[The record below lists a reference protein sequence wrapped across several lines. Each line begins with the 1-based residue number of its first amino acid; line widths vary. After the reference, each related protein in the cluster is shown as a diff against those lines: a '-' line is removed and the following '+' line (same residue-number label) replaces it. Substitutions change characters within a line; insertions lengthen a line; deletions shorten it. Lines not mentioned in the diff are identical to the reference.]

1 MDKIELYDT
10 TLRDGAQY
18 EGISFSVEDKLSITE
33 TLDDLGVHYVEGG
46 WPGSNP
52 KDALFFERVRELKLK
67 NTTVTA
73 FGSTRRAN
81 VDAANDPQIQALL
94 SAKTE
99 VITLVGKTWDL
110 HVTHVLE
117 TSLEENLG
125 MVSDSIDHI
134 LSEGRRVFFDA
145 EHFFDGYK
153 QNREYALKVVQ
164 AAAKSGA
171 ECIVLCDTNGGA
183 SPTEIVSA
191 VKSVKSLIDTKIGIH
206 THNDSDMAVA
216 ASISAIDAGVV
227 QVQGTING
235 YGERCGNANL
245 ISLIANL
252 KLKKNIDCI
261 SDTNIKKLTSVSRF
275 VSEVANMPPP
285 SNQAFVGTSAFTH
298 KGGLHAA
305 AVDKVEHSYQHIP
318 PSVVGNTN
326 RVLVSELSGRSN
338 VLMKAEE
345 RMNIKLSPDLARELV
360 NVIKDKESRG
370 FQYEGAEASF
380 ELIVRRAMPDY
391 VPPFGLVDFMPIVEK
406 RADDSQ
412 DEDLTS
418 QVMVKVVVG
427 DKEVHTAATGNGP
440 VNALDHALRKALLG
454 YYPELQNVSL
464 TDYKV
469 RVVDQ
474 QIGTDAVV
482 RVLIESTDGE
492 NTWSTVG
499 SSQNIIEASW
509 MALVDSVEWWLLTHS
524 KAFS

>member
-1 MDKIELYDT
+1 M
-10 TLRDGAQY
+10 
-18 EGISFSVEDKLSITE
+18 
-33 TLDDLGVHYVEGG
+33 
-46 WPGSNP
+46 
-52 KDALFFERVRELKLK
+52 
-67 NTTVTA
+67 
-73 FGSTRRAN
+73 
-81 VDAANDPQIQALL
+81 
-94 SAKTE
+94 
-99 VITLVGKTWDL
+99 
-110 HVTHVLE
+110 
-117 TSLEENLG
+117 
-125 MVSDSIDHI
+125 
-134 LSEGRRVFFDA
+134 
-145 EHFFDGYK
+145 YK
-153 QNREYALKVVQ
+153 RQ
-164 AAAKSGA
+164 
-171 ECIVLCDTNGGA
+171 
-183 SPTEIVSA
+183 
-191 VKSVKSLIDTKIGIH
+191 
-206 THNDSDMAVA
+206 
-216 ASISAIDAGVV
+216 
-227 QVQGTING
+227 
-235 YGERCGNANL
+235 
-245 ISLIANL
+245 
-252 KLKKNIDCI
+252 
-261 SDTNIKKLTSVSRF
+261 
-275 VSEVANMPPP
+275 
-285 SNQAFVGTSAFTH
+285 AFTH

-391 VPPFGLVDFMPIVEK
+391 VPPFGLVDFMTIVEK

>member
-1 MDKIELYDT
+1 
-10 TLRDGAQY
+10 
-18 EGISFSVEDKLSITE
+18 
-33 TLDDLGVHYVEGG
+33 
-46 WPGSNP
+46 
-52 KDALFFERVRELKLK
+52 
-67 NTTVTA
+67 
-73 FGSTRRAN
+73 
-81 VDAANDPQIQALL
+81 
-94 SAKTE
+94 
-99 VITLVGKTWDL
+99 
-110 HVTHVLE
+110 
-117 TSLEENLG
+117 
-125 MVSDSIDHI
+125 
-134 LSEGRRVFFDA
+134 
-145 EHFFDGYK
+145 
-153 QNREYALKVVQ
+153 
-164 AAAKSGA
+164 
-171 ECIVLCDTNGGA
+171 
-183 SPTEIVSA
+183 
-191 VKSVKSLIDTKIGIH
+191 
-206 THNDSDMAVA
+206 MAVA

-391 VPPFGLVDFMPIVEK
+391 VPPFGLVDFMTIVEK

-412 DEDLTS
+412 DEDITS

-524 KAFS
+524 KTFS

>member
-1 MDKIELYDT
+1 MSKIELYET

-18 EGISFSVEDKLSITE
+18 EGISFSVEDKLAITK
-33 TLDDLGVHYVEGG
+33 TLDDLGVHFVEGG

-52 KDALFFERVRELKLK
+52 KDAIFFERVRALDLK
-67 NTTVTA
+67 NTTITA
-73 FGSTRRAN
+73 FGSTRKAN
-81 VDAANDPQIQALL
+81 VDVANDPQIQSLI

-99 VITLVGKTWDL
+99 IITLVGKMWDL
-110 HVTHVLE
+110 HVTQVLE
-117 TSLEENLG
+117 TTLEENLD
-125 MVSDSIDHI
+125 MVSDSISHI
-134 LSEGRRVFFDA
+134 LSEDRRVFFDA
-145 EHFFDGYK
+145 EHFFDGFK
-153 QNREYALKVVQ
+153 ANKEYALKVVQ
-164 AAAKSGA
+164 AASNAGA
-171 ECIVLCDTNGGA
+171 ECIVLCDTNGGT
-183 SPTEIVSA
+183 SPSEIFEC
-191 VKSVKSLIDTKIGIH
+191 VKSVKSLVDTKIGIH

-216 ASISAIDAGVV
+216 GAISAIDAGVI
-227 QVQGTING
+227 QVQGTVNG

-261 SDTNIKKLTSVSRF
+261 SDTNIKKLTAVSRF
-275 VSEVANMPPP
+275 VSEIANMPSP
-285 SNQAFVGTSAFTH
+285 SNQAFVGSSAFTH

-305 AVDKVEHSYQHIP
+305 AVDKIEHSYQHIP

-345 RMNIKLSPDLARELV
+345 RMNIKLSSDLARELV
-360 NVIKDKESRG
+360 SIIKDKESQG

-391 VPPFGLVDFMPIVEK
+391 IAPFGLVDFMTIVEK
-406 RADDSQ
+406 RDDEFLK
-412 DEDLTS
+412 EDLTS
-418 QVMVKVVVG
+418 QVMVKVIVG
-427 DKEVHTAATGNGP
+427 GKEVHTAATGNGP

-454 YYPELQNVSL
+454 YYPELEKVSL

-524 KAFS
+524 KVFE